1 MLDHLKQSMQGYIGQ
16 LNQLNQK
23 VNEVVG
29 AIKAMQHSISTLEAA
44 AQENPAN
51 DEPIQPHENDV
62 AQ

>member
-1 MLDHLKQSMQGYIGQ
+1 MQGYIGQ